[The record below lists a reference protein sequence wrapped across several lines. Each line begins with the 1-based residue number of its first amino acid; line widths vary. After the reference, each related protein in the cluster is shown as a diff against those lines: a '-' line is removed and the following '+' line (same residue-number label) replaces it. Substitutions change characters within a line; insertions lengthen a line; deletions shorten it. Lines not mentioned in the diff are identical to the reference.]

1 MSNPTDTNQASEDE
15 LKEKLAEIEH
25 ERWADW
31 QKWIHLVYENPTR
44 PFEEAIANWKVQID
58 TPYSKLSDREKASDM
73 EQVDRYWPLVL
84 SFIRTEKLKLLAEVK
99 SSLTQLKELKENR
112 DDKGVL
118 WGSYDVVDLDD
129 IREVLTELE
138 AEL

>member
-1 MSNPTDTNQASEDE
+1 MTSPTDTNQASEDE

-84 SFIRTEKLKLLAEVK
+84 SFIRTEKLKLLDRLSSHQEDLFWWTGGEYDELEGIDMRAIAAEREL
-99 SSLTQLKELKENR
+99 LTK
-112 DDKGVL
+112 
-118 WGSYDVVDLDD
+118 
-129 IREVLTELE
+129 LE